1 MKYGYSPGDLSDEF
15 HIVFYY
21 DQAVLALKAEQQ
33 FLCWNTKLMSRDPME
48 LRETLSQIR
57 QRFYRVV
64 GLPILDLRK

>member
-1 MKYGYSPGDLSDEF
+1 MSDEF

-21 DQAVLALKAEQQ
+21 DQALLALKAEQQ
-33 FLCWNTKLMSRDPME
+33 FLCWNAKLMSRDPME

-64 GLPILDLRK
+64 GLPIPDLRK